1 MARLFQA
8 DSAGRLQLVGE
19 ASTDHTPAGEDLRL
33 TAGSAFDLT
42 AKRVQTSYTTRR
54 DSVGGSWRTT
64 ATADYRVTITNATDS
79 SATVDVQE
87 ERRGDWVIVTSSV
100 KPEKV
105 SSSITRFRV
114 VVPARKDVVLTYRV
128 RVTW

>member
-1 MARLFQA
+1 M
-8 DSAGRLQLVGE
+8 GE

-33 TAGSAFDLT
+33 TAGNAFDLT

-54 DSVGGSWRTT
+54 DSVGGTWRTI
-64 ATADYRVTITNATDS
+64 ATADYRVTISNATDS
-79 SATVDVQE
+79 AATVDVQE
-87 ERRGDWVIVTSSV
+87 ERRGDWTIVSSSL

-114 VVPARKDVVLTYRV
+114 TVPARGDAVLTYRV

>member
-1 MARLFQA
+1 MFVVTGPV
-8 DSAGRLQLVGE
+8 AGV
-19 ASTDHTPAGEDLRL
+19 
-33 TAGSAFDLT
+33 
-42 AKRVQTSYTTRR
+42 
-54 DSVGGSWRTT
+54 WRTT
-64 ATADYRVTITNATDS
+64 ATADYRVTLSNATDS

-87 ERRGDWVIVTSSV
+87 ERRGDWTIVSSSI